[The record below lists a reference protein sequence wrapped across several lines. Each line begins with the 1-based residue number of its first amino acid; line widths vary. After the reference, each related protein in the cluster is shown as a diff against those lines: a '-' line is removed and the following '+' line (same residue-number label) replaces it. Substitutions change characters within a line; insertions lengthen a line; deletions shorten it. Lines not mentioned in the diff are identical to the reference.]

1 MEINRESIK
10 EILKTTGVV
19 ANKNL
24 GQNFL
29 VDTEISKRIT
39 QLLNVDKTDRV
50 LEIGPGLGSLT
61 HFLSDYNLD
70 VVDIDKRMCDIL
82 KAIYCDKENINI
94 INNDIL
100 KHDVGNY
107 DKIVSNLPY
116 YITSDIISYL
126 LLNAKKCKQMVFMV
140 QKEAALRFLDANDTS
155 EPLSILIN
163 MLGTIKKEFIVK
175 PSSFTPM
182 PHVDSLVF
190 SIEINHYF
198 DDIKNIYRFV
208 KTMYLQKRKTIYN
221 NLSSYT
227 RDKGKSE
234 EILAL
239 LNLDKNLRP
248 ENLKKDDYLRMYELI
263 KNRG

>member
-10 EILKTTGVV
+10 DILKSTNIV

-29 VDTEISKRIT
+29 VDPTTSNKIVS
-39 QLLNVDKTDRV
+39 LLNVNEGEKV

-61 HFLSDYNLD
+61 HFLKDYDLT
-70 VVDIDKRMCDIL
+70 VVDIDKRMCDVIS
-82 KAIYCDKENINI
+82 AIYADKENIEVVNS
-94 INNDIL
+94 DIL
-100 KHDVGNY
+100 KHDVREY
-107 DKIVSNLPY
+107 DKIISNLPY
-116 YITSDIISYL
+116 YITSDILTYL
-126 LLNAKKCKQMVFMV
+126 LLNATSCKQMVFMV
-140 QKEAALRFLDANDTS
+140 QKEAAMRFLDNDDTS

-163 MLGTIKKEFIVK
+163 LLGSKKKQFIVK
-175 PSSFTPM
+175 PSSFIPM

-190 SIEINHYF
+190 TIDIERKFNEL
-198 DDIKNIYRFV
+198 KNLYKFI

-227 RDKGKSE
+227 RDKNK
-234 EILAL
+234 AL
-239 LNLDKNLRP
+239 TVLNEVGLDRNLRP
-248 ENLKKDDYLRMYELI
+248 ENLKKDDYLKIYHNL